1 MPSSAPSGQAATPE
15 PICLL
20 QLARTVSTGPHP
32 KGVAAWPEGA
42 LLGME
47 DDGSLAVV
55 TPDGRVSHVGTSG
68 EGANAVVYSDNGLA
82 YMVHRDSNNVSVIDP
97 VSKRQL
103 DMIEVGGL
111 PWGAAS
117 NRDRLFVANFA
128 DHTVSVVDLTA
139 DRVMVTRDV
148 HAMPALVAAGSDRVY
163 ISHLD
168 GYISVIGYNGAI
180 FDVFGP
186 LPDHSAF
193 GVALDEAGHRLFV
206 SNRAGREVL
215 ALNSDTGEIIKR
227 IDVAPNIPYALSYA
241 PATGLL
247 YVVDAV
253 NNRLLGV
260 QPDRG
265 EVFANLGVSR
275 QNADHGGQGLAVSS
289 DGRLVYVPAY
299 EAGVL
304 DIVKAGRCP

>member
-1 MPSSAPSGQAATPE
+1 
-15 PICLL
+15 
-20 QLARTVSTGPHP
+20 
-32 KGVAAWPEGA
+32 
-42 LLGME
+42 ME
-47 DDGSLAVV
+47 DDSSLTIITLVGS
-55 TPDGRVSHVGTSG
+55 VSHVSTSG
-68 EGANAVVYSDNGLA
+68 DGANAVTYSDNGLA
-82 YMVHRDSNNVSVIDP
+82 YMVHRNSNNVSVIDP
-97 VSKRQL
+97 VSKRQ
-103 DMIEVGGL
+103 IATIPVGGL

-117 NRDRLFVANFA
+117 NHKRLFVANFA
-128 DHTVSVVDLTA
+128 DGTVSVVDLTTNHIIA
-139 DRVMVTRDV
+139 TTAI
-148 HAMPALVAAGSDRVY
+148 HAMPALVAAGSDRAY

-168 GYISVIGYNGAI
+168 GYISVIGNNGALI
-180 FDVFGP
+180 DRFGP

-275 QNADHGGQGLAVSS
+275 QHADHGGQGLAVSS
-289 DGRLVYVPAY
+289 DGRFVYVPAY

-304 DIVKAGRCP
+304 DIIRAGRCP